1 MKYRFINADNI
12 DTGQSQVSDE
22 ASKGFI
28 MYPVKY
34 RVIVLSCQVQGYRI
48 SISSA
53 NPSSSICTN
62 KTSIIT
68 SAWSSS
74 PRSITLSVSSYLQP
88 PFVFVF

>member
-34 RVIVLSCQVQGYRI
+34 RVIVFR
-48 SISSA
+48 
-53 NPSSSICTN
+53 P
-62 KTSIIT
+62 
-68 SAWSSS
+68 
-74 PRSITLSVSSYLQP
+74 
-88 PFVFVF
+88 